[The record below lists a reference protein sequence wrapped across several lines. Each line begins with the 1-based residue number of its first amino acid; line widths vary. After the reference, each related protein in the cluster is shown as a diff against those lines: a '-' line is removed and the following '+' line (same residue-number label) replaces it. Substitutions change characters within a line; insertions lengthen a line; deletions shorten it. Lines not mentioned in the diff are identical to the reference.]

1 MYSNRLS
8 SLLALSILGAVL
20 EAKHSQRAKAAP
32 SKDDAANPGTDKAA
46 PSQNAAPCAESIADF
61 VREKFGL
68 HDLDRAAATAVGASP
83 MRVSSKP
90 SGPCECADCA
100 SDVKVV
106 DMTLPIPSEIAEAA
120 GMNAQNFDV
129 YSSSGRVI
137 TLMAAVRTQ
146 LEALAATA
154 PDSDQKARLLASS
167 MNTQAAI
174 DVLQYRPGGAAT
186 GEKSPPP
193 EAGRT

>member
-8 SLLALSILGAVL
+8 SLLVLSILGAVL

-32 SKDDAANPGTDKAA
+32 SKDDAANPGTDK
-46 PSQNAAPCAESIADF
+46 AAPCAESIADF

-100 SDVKVV
+100 SEVKVV

-154 PDSDQKARLLASS
+154 ADSDQKARLLASS